1 MPVMIRTIENE
12 GTYERSHK
20 HFFDLL
26 HCQAK
31 EIDLDGRP
39 LKQKIVINQDG
50 KEIKSIALLRLIYSN
65 FKVFPKNGYD
75 DLFMIREYIDDDGD
89 CQHSPEIEVY
99 IDRIDHVDE
108 DDMKVL
114 KRWRFA

>member
-26 HCQAK
+26 HCQIK
-31 EIDLDGRP
+31 EIDLDGRSF
-39 LKQKIVINQDG
+39 KQKIVINQDG

-65 FKVFPKNGYD
+65 FKVFPKDGYD
-75 DLFMIREYIDDDGD
+75 YFFMTREYIDDDGN

-108 DDMKVL
+108 EDIKVL
-114 KRWRFA
+114 KRWGFA